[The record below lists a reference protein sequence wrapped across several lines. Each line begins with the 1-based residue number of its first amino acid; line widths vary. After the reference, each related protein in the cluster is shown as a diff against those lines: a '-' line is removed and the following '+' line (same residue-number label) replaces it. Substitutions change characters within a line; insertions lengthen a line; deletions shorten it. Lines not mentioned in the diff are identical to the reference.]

1 MESNNDILFK
11 ATKILSL
18 CSFLICLVI
27 GATTTIF
34 NFKADYVE

>member
-1 MESNNDILFK
+1 MESKNDILFK
-11 ATKILSL
+11 ATKIFSL
-18 CSFLICLVI
+18 CTFLICFLI